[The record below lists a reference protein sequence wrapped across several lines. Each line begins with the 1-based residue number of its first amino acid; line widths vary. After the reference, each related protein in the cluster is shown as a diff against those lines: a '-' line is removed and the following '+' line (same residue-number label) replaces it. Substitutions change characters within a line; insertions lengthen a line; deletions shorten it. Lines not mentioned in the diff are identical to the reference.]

1 MAVASITY
9 NGKRARNRST
19 EGLAD
24 INRKGRKDSSYMAET
39 ADDRNTYTEVEK
51 QRIFDGEF
59 MPHID
64 SMYNFAYRL
73 TFDEDDAKDLV
84 QDTYMKAFR
93 FINSFQEGT
102 NAKAWLFRIL
112 KNSFINE
119 YRKKSKQPAK
129 VDYQEVETFYNSD
142 NVDENIT
149 TDLRIDAVQD
159 MIGDEV
165 SNALNALAVDFR
177 TVIILCDLEGFTYE
191 EMAKILDIPIG
202 TVRSRLHRARNLLKD
217 KLKSY
222 AESMGY

>member
-1 MAVASITY
+1 MTEAAEVRKNY
-9 NGKRARNRST
+9 N
-19 EGLAD
+19 D
-24 INRKGRKDSSYMAET
+24 
-39 ADDRNTYTEVEK
+39 VEK

-59 MPHID
+59 MPHVD

-119 YRKKSKQPAK
+119 YRKKSKQPTK

-142 NVDENIT
+142 DVDEKIT
-149 TDLRIDAVQD
+149 TDLRVDAVQD

-165 SNALNALAVDFR
+165 SNALNSLAVDFR

-222 AESMGY
+222 AQSMGY